1 MLTNTGIYL
10 AGGVRTA
17 IGAYCG
23 MYADVSAPTLGS
35 TAAKGALER
44 AGVSPDAVNEV
55 IFGNVIGNGLGP
67 NPARQVSIGAGLDS
81 AVGATTVNKV
91 CGSGLKSVMLA
102 AQAVQ
107 CGDAEVVVAGGAE
120 NMSRAPYLLDK
131 ARTGYR
137 MGNGELIDSMIHD
150 GLWDG
155 FCNKHMGSLGE
166 DCAAKY
172 EFTRE
177 AQDDFAVRS
186 YLRANEAIE
195 KGLFKDEIV
204 PVEIETRKGTVT
216 CDTDEEPTRFN
227 EEKFRKL
234 RPAFARDGTITA
246 GNASSISDGAA
257 SVVVL
262 SEEKL
267 KESGVEPQAR
277 IVGYVTSS
285 REPQWFTVAPCGA
298 IQLLLEKVGWKADDV
313 DLFEINEAFAVVPM
327 AAIVDVG
334 ISEDRVNVHGG
345 AISIGHPIGA
355 SGCRVLVTLLHA
367 MKARGAKT
375 GVAALCIGGGEAVAM
390 AVERP

>member
-1 MLTNTGIYL
+1 MLSSTNVYL

-23 MYADVSAPTLGS
+23 MYSDVPAPTLGS
-35 TAAKGALER
+35 TAAKGALAR
-44 AGVSPDAVNEV
+44 SGVSPDAINEL

-67 NPARQVSIGAGLDS
+67 NLARQVTIGAGLDP
-81 AVGATTVNKV
+81 AVGSTTVNKV

-102 AQAVQ
+102 AQAIQ
-107 CGDAEVVVAGGAE
+107 CGDADVVVAGGTE
-120 NMSRAPYLLDK
+120 NMTRAPYLLDK

-186 YLRANEAIE
+186 YQLAQEAIAA
-195 KGLFKDEIV
+195 GLFKNEIV

-216 CDTDEEPTRFN
+216 CDTDEEPGRFN
-227 EEKFRKL
+227 EDKFRKL
-234 RPAFARDGTITA
+234 RPAFSREGTITA

-262 SEEKL
+262 SEDKL
-267 KESGVEPQAR
+267 KEFGTTPQAR
-277 IVGYVTSS
+277 IVGYMTSS
-285 REPQWFTVAPCGA
+285 RDPQWFTTAPCGA
-298 IQLLLEKVGWKADDV
+298 IQLLLDKVGWKADDV
-313 DLFEINEAFAVVPM
+313 DLYEINEAFAVVPM
-327 AAIVDVG
+327 AAIKDVG
-334 ISEDRVNVHGG
+334 IPEDRVNVHGG

-355 SGCRVLVTLLHA
+355 SGCRILVTLLHA
-367 MKARGAKT
+367 MEARDART

-390 AVERP
+390 AVERI